1 MLRIGLVMLQGARH
15 AHLHALNKAAKDLQ
29 IEVEIFE
36 LRNKNDLLQCN
47 PQAIVLPGGESTTM
61 RLVGNSLNSQLLP
74 ALFQLMRE
82 NSNLPV
88 LGTCAGAILL
98 SDPQDNGEKIV
109 DANISRNA
117 FGNQSESFQSV
128 INSPLL
134 SRDFPGIFI
143 RAPRFLDLGGE
154 ASIVAS
160 IDDETVGV
168 RTNNRIALTFHPE
181 LSGDFAFHKWL
192 INKAAEVS
200 K

>member
-15 AHLHALNKAAKDLQ
+15 AHLHALNEAAKDLQ

-134 SRDFPGIFI
+134 SREFPGIFI

>member
-15 AHLHALNKAAKDLQ
+15 AHLHALKEAAKDLQ

-82 NSNLPV
+82 NFNLPV

-134 SRDFPGIFI
+134 SREFPGIFI

>member
-15 AHLHALNKAAKDLQ
+15 AHLHALNEASKDLQ

>member
-117 FGNQSESFQSV
+117 FGNQSNSFQSV

-143 RAPRFLDLGGE
+143 RAPRFLDLGE
-154 ASIVAS
+154 EVSIVAS

-168 RTNNRIALTFHPE
+168 RTKNRIALTFHPE

>member
-15 AHLHALNKAAKDLQ
+15 AHLHALKEAAKDLQ

-134 SRDFPGIFI
+134 SREFPGIFI

>member
-15 AHLHALNKAAKDLQ
+15 AHLHALEEAAKDLQ

>member
-15 AHLHALNKAAKDLQ
+15 AHLHALNEAAKDLQ

-117 FGNQSESFQSV
+117 FRNQSESFQSV

>member
-15 AHLHALNKAAKDLQ
+15 AHLHALNEAAKDLQ
-29 IEVEIFE
+29 LEVERFA
-36 LRNKNDLLQCN
+36 LRNKNDLLQGN

>member
-15 AHLHALNKAAKDLQ
+15 AHLHALNEAAKDLQ

-168 RTNNRIALTFHPE
+168 LTNNRIALTFHPE

>member
-15 AHLHALNKAAKDLQ
+15 AHLHALNEAAKDLQ

-134 SRDFPGIFI
+134 SRDFPGVFI

>member
-15 AHLHALNKAAKDLQ
+15 AHLYALKEAAKDLQ

-128 INSPLL
+128 INSSLL

>member
-15 AHLHALNKAAKDLQ
+15 AHLHALNEAAKDIQ

-128 INSPLL
+128 INSTLL

>member
-15 AHLHALNKAAKDLQ
+15 AHLHALNEAAKDLQ

-181 LSGDFAFHKWL
+181 LSGDFAFHKWF

>member
-134 SRDFPGIFI
+134 SREFPGIFI

-200 K
+200 N

>member
-15 AHLHALNKAAKDLQ
+15 AHLHALNEAAKDLQ

-181 LSGDFAFHKWL
+181 LSGDLAFHKWL

>member
-15 AHLHALNKAAKDLQ
+15 AHLHALNEAAKDLQ

-74 ALFQLMRE
+74 ALFQLIRE

-134 SRDFPGIFI
+134 SREFPGIFI

>member
-15 AHLHALNKAAKDLQ
+15 AHLHALNEAAKDLQ

-36 LRNKNDLLQCN
+36 LRNKNALLQCN

-134 SRDFPGIFI
+134 SREFPGIFI

>member
-15 AHLHALNKAAKDLQ
+15 AHLHALNEAAKDLQ

-168 RTNNRIALTFHPE
+168 RTNNRIGLTFHPE

>member
-15 AHLHALNKAAKDLQ
+15 AHLHALNEAAKDLQ
-29 IEVEIFE
+29 IEV
-36 LRNKNDLLQCN
+36 
-47 PQAIVLPGGESTTM
+47 
-61 RLVGNSLNSQLLP
+61 
-74 ALFQLMRE
+74 
-82 NSNLPV
+82 
-88 LGTCAGAILL
+88 
-98 SDPQDNGEKIV
+98 QDNGEKIV

>member
-15 AHLHALNKAAKDLQ
+15 AHLHALNEAAKDLQ

>member
-15 AHLHALNKAAKDLQ
+15 AHLHALKEAAKDLQ

>member
-1 MLRIGLVMLQGARH
+1 MLQGARH
-15 AHLHALNKAAKDLQ
+15 AHLYALKEAAKDLQ

>member
-15 AHLHALNKAAKDLQ
+15 AHLHALNEAAKDLQ

-160 IDDETVGV
+160 IDEETVGV

>member
-82 NSNLPV
+82 NSKLPV
-88 LGTCAGAILL
+88 LCTCAGAIFL